1 MAAGIAEGYLTRI
14 SIIEQYKEKFKN
26 RYGNCEYVHRSSDK
40 EFCLWL
46 RDRLLKNG
54 GFVNQMIQEFSN
66 TDPYWHQVNLLY
78 LQMKGLK
85 KGYQLR

>member
-14 SIIEQYKEKFKN
+14 SIIEQYKEKFRKN
-26 RYGNCEYVHRSSDK
+26 YANCDHVYRSSDQ

-46 RDRLLKNG
+46 RDRLMKNG